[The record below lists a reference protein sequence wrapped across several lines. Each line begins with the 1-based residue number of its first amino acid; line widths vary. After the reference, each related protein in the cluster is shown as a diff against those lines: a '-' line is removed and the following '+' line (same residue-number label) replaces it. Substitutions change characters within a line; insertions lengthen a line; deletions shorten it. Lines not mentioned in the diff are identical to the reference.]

1 MKHLIIESRKHELV
15 IEGEKDSIIK
25 LGGVFSQWDT
35 KNNNNRVY
43 EKSPL
48 IREVDKLRGLIDQ
61 GRLVGELDHPASPK
75 VNLDRVS
82 HKIVDL
88 SVDEGKKSVHGSIEL
103 LDTDMGRNAKAIL
116 DSGVKLAI
124 SSRATGEL
132 EEKDDGT
139 LLVGDSLN
147 MITYD
152 IVLMP
157 GVDDAILGIQE
168 SMDQD
173 FVILTTEEYAAL
185 SSGDFDKTVE
195 ARVQERLKRMGE
207 KLLIAGLKEALSKK

>member
-15 IEGEKDSIIK
+15 VEAKESGSVK
-25 LGGVFSQWDT
+25 LGGIFSQWDT
-35 KNNNNRVY
+35 KNNNNRIY
-43 EKSPL
+43 EKAPL
-48 IREVDKLRGLIDQ
+48 IREVEKLRGLIEQ
-61 GRLVGELDHPASPK
+61 QRLVGELDHPTSPK

-88 SVDEGKKSVHGSIEL
+88 KIDEDNKSVNGSIEL
-103 LDTDMGRNAKAIL
+103 LDTSMGKTAKAIL
-116 DSGVKLAI
+116 DKGVKLAI

-168 SMDQD
+168 TIDED
-173 FVILTTEEYAAL
+173 FVILTKAEYAAI
-185 SSGDFDKTVE
+185 SSGDYDLTTVDKI
-195 ARVQERLKRMGE
+195 KE
-207 KLLIAGLKEALSKK
+207 KMKALEEQLLIYKLKHYLKQ